1 MFKYYKKYVP
11 YLFLLPAGIVLL
23 IFFFIPFFQTVYLS
37 FFDYSSILYT
47 MSKKAKKSVSKKEIH
62 FNSIDA
68 YFIVN
73 NIIK

>member
-1 MFKYYKKYVP
+1 MTAEQLNIKLNLDISDITAGVKKVKTQ
-11 YLFLLPAGIVLL
+11 LSGMADKVKQS
-23 IFFFIPFFQTVYLS
+23 IPKIDS
-37 FFDYSSILYT
+37 E
-47 MSKKAKKSVSKKEIH
+47 SKKAKKSVSKKEIH